1 MLLAVFV
8 QVMRLS
14 RTCFF
19 TLGVTTLVNC
29 VFQLFFFLVPLRR
42 ASSVA
47 PLRSCRSDGK
57 TLLFLSRCLWPRREH
72 VIQSRLGVEVLTEK
86 LRKQVQISENW
97 RMEVDG
103 SNIEQNEVT
112 LSLNS

>member
-1 MLLAVFV
+1 M
-8 QVMRLS
+8 
-14 RTCFF
+14 
-19 TLGVTTLVNC
+19 
-29 VFQLFFFLVPLRR
+29 
-42 ASSVA
+42 
-47 PLRSCRSDGK
+47 
-57 TLLFLSRCLWPRREH
+57 
-72 VIQSRLGVEVLTEK
+72 IQSRLGVEVLTEK